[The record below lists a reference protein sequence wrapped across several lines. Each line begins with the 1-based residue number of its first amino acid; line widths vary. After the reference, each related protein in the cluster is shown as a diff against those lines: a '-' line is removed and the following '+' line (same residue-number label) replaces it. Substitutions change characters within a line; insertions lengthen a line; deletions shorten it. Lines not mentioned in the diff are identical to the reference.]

1 MLGKLRCA
9 QAAQSFGTAVC
20 RLHVQPAQA
29 KNVIGAGFCV
39 GFKILRGV
47 QVIDDFAK
55 EIARPAPWGAAAANR
70 ACVICAVGSAA
81 SSSFWQPRCSSAACA
96 ALAVRNTLS
105 ACGITFAARLR
116 K

>member
-55 EIARPAPWGAAAANR
+55 EIAHAGKICLPGALGR
-70 ACVICAVGSAA
+70 SGGKQGLYKS
-81 SSSFWQPRCSSAACA
+81 PEH
-96 ALAVRNTLS
+96 
-105 ACGITFAARLR
+105 
-116 K
+116 